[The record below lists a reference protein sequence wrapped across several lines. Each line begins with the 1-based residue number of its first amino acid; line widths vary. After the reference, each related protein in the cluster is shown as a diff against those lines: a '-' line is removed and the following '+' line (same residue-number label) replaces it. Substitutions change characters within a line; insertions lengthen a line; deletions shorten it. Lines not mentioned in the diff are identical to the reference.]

1 MRQPTRL
8 VRVSCQHHAGP
19 RSGARSRSHKFGRV
33 LVEADPPAR
42 ALGGPVASVNE
53 EPSTGANGQKE
64 EAASFFSWSE
74 SSCHGSSAAMG
85 SNCAFDKQWSRDYPI
100 PVTVTPSLPR
110 SAPMAQMDKR
120 KMQLRSLVRA
130 DLISL
135 VRAVLIELSSCEA
148 CYGAERWP
156 DWEHWHRDVSD
167 LRPLAR

>member
-1 MRQPTRL
+1 
-8 VRVSCQHHAGP
+8 
-19 RSGARSRSHKFGRV
+19 
-33 LVEADPPAR
+33 
-42 ALGGPVASVNE
+42 
-53 EPSTGANGQKE
+53 
-64 EAASFFSWSE
+64 
-74 SSCHGSSAAMG
+74 
-85 SNCAFDKQWSRDYPI
+85 
-100 PVTVTPSLPR
+100 
-110 SAPMAQMDKR
+110 MAQMDKR